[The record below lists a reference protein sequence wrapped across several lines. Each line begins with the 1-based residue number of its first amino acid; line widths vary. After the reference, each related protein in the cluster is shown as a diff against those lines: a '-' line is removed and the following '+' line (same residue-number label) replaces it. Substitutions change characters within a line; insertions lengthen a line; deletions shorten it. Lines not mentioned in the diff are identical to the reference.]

1 MTQFVARY
9 RVTAV
14 RREPASDGSHT
25 HVTGVLADGTYFALP
40 HVLRS
45 IDLHDQW
52 YVDVAGEPSV
62 LASPARCLRC
72 GQGGVLMADA
82 VDASAG
88 VLRTLPDC

>member
-25 HVTGVLADGTYFALP
+25 HVTGLLADGEYFALQ
-40 HVLRS
+40 HVVRS

-52 YVDVAGEPSV
+52 CIEVAGETVV
-62 LASPARCLRC
+62 LPSPARCPRC
-72 GQGGVLMADA
+72 EHVVVLVPDAADP
-82 VDASAG
+82 SLG